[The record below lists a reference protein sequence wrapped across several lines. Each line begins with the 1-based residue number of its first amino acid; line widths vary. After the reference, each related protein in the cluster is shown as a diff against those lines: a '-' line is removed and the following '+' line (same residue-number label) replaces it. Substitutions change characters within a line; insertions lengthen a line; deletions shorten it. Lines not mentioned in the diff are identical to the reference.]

1 MGYSE
6 RPYGGLSKVDAAMN
20 VTQKLARYISSVNF
34 DDLPKS
40 VVEKAKQ
47 CILDSIGCSLAGAK
61 TRQGA
66 AFLGVAGLASSG
78 TGACTVIG
86 GDMQTSPMEAAFCN
100 AMTAN
105 VLEIDDTYDH
115 PGSIL
120 FSHPGA
126 TAVPPALAITE
137 LVGCS
142 GKRMIEAVVASYE
155 VGLRVGVAVQ
165 PTYKRAMEQIWGCAT
180 FQTFGAAAAASKAM
194 NLNYE
199 QTLSALG
206 IAGAT
211 APVSSTLKVWRAERA
226 DLNNGYGW
234 AAEAGIRA
242 ALLASRGFTGPG
254 DILDGDNGFWR
265 MFGSDQCDFDAFTD
279 GLGEKYLISGVA
291 FKPWPSCRWE
301 HPVMDAGK
309 LVVEKNKIALGTL
322 GDIEKIK
329 QVTVKT
335 FSALL
340 RSPYDN
346 KSPTTLMESQ
356 FSTPFCAAA
365 AMLGIDL
372 EPGLFKDGKVTDPR
386 LPALV
391 SKIVLEVDP
400 RAEERFPGK
409 GGDALASGIEV
420 QAEGGRYE
428 EFVPCA
434 LGDPRNPWPQAD
446 MESRFLQ
453 TGRAG
458 GRRKAKLEE
467 AVAILRHLEDASSL
481 KPLAGSLR

>member
-1 MGYSE
+1 M
-6 RPYGGLSKVDAAMN
+6 KN
-20 VTQKLARYISSVNF
+20 VTSKLAAYISGVSF
-34 DDLPKS
+34 DGLPKS
-40 VVEKAKQ
+40 VVEKAKN

-61 TRQGA
+61 TRQGS
-66 AFLGVAGLASSG
+66 AFLNVAAQSSG
-78 TGACTVIG
+78 GSGKCTVIG
-86 GDMQTSPMEAAFCN
+86 GNMQTSPMEAAFCN

-126 TAVPPALAITE
+126 TAVPPALAIAE

-142 GKRMIEAVVASYE
+142 GKQMIEAVVVSYE

-180 FQTFGAAAAASKAM
+180 FQAFGAVAAASKAL

-211 APVSSTLKVWRAERA
+211 APVSSTLKVWRADRA

-234 AAEAGIRA
+234 AAECGVRA
-242 ALLASRGFTGPG
+242 ALLAAQGFTGPG

-265 MFGSDQCDFDAFTD
+265 MYGSDQCDFDAFTD
-279 GLGEKYLISGVA
+279 GLAEKYLISGVA

-309 LVVEKNKIALGTL
+309 LVVEKNNLALATL
-322 GDIEKIK
+322 ADIEKIK
-329 QVTVKT
+329 RVTVKT

-346 KSPTTLMESQ
+346 MNPKTLMESK

-365 AMLGIDL
+365 AMLGIEL
-372 EPGLFKDGKVTDPR
+372 EPPLFQNGQITDPR
-386 LPALV
+386 LPALAM
-391 SKIVLEVDP
+391 KIVIEVDP
-400 RAEERFPGK
+400 RAERCFPGK

-420 QAEGGRYE
+420 ETEQGRFE

-434 LGDPRNPWPQAD
+434 LGDPRNPWPQEA
-446 MESRFLQ
+446 MESRFLK
-453 TGRAG
+453 TGSDT
-458 GRRKAKLEE
+458 RRNSKLQE
-467 AVAILRHLEDASSL
+467 AVSILRHLEDAPTLRSL
-481 KPLAGSLR
+481 GGSVR

>member
-1 MGYSE
+1 M
-6 RPYGGLSKVDAAMN
+6 R
-20 VTQKLARYISSVNF
+20 VTPKLAEYISGVKF
-34 DDLPKS
+34 DALPKN

-47 CILDSIGCSLAGAK
+47 CVLDSIGCSLAGAK

-66 AFLGVAGLASSG
+66 AFLGVANLASR
-78 TGACTVIG
+78 GAGSCTVIG
-86 GDMQTSPMEAAFCN
+86 GNFQTSPMEAAFCN

-105 VLEIDDTYDH
+105 ALEIDDTYDH

-126 TAVPPALAITE
+126 TAIPPALAVAE

-142 GKRMIEAVVASYE
+142 GKQMIEAVVVSYE
-155 VGLRVGVAVQ
+155 IGLRVGVAVQ
-165 PTYKRAMEQIWGCAT
+165 PTFKRAMEEVWGCAT
-180 FQTFGAAAAASKAM
+180 FQTLGAAAAAAKAL

-211 APVSSTLKVWRAERA
+211 APVSSTLKVWRTERT

-234 AAEAGIRA
+234 AAECGVRA

-254 DILDGDNGFWR
+254 DILDGNDGFWR
-265 MFGSDQCDFDAFTD
+265 MYGSDQCDFEAFTD
-279 GLGEKYLISGVA
+279 GLGKNFLITGVA

-309 LVVEKNKIALGTL
+309 LIVEKNKIPLDSL
-322 GDIEKIK
+322 SDIEKIK
-329 QVTVKT
+329 RVTVKT

-340 RSPYDN
+340 RPPYDN
-346 KSPTTLMESQ
+346 MNPKTLTQSQ

-365 AMLGIDL
+365 AMLGIEL
-372 EPGLFKDGKVTDPR
+372 EPTLFKNGEITDLR
-386 LPALV
+386 LPALAN
-391 SKIVLEVDP
+391 KIVLEVDS
-400 RAEERFPGK
+400 RAEQLFPGK
-409 GGDALASGIEV
+409 GGDALASGIAVE
-420 QAEGGRYE
+420 AEYGQYE

-434 LGDPRNPWPQAD
+434 LGDPRNPWPQRD

-453 TGRAG
+453 TGRDDSE
-458 GRRKAKLEE
+458 RKSKLES
-467 AVAILRHLEDASSL
+467 AVSIIRDLESVNTV
-481 KPLAGSLR
+481 GSLADSLR